1 MLRASDKSTR
11 SGYKGLGNIII
22 RWRLKSQYSHSEIV
36 FEPEDNVRDFIA
48 PSLWEQAEHANT
60 NLIMGSSTGT
70 DRIPAYS
77 HYRAG
82 KLGGVRLKYHVYD
95 PTKWDYTKLDPAVF
109 SARDAIKTF
118 LTEEGKCYDWKLIGS
133 FVSWVWW
140 LVAGTGQNK
149 YMCSEI
155 CAKALKIPEYEE
167 ISPKNLDMT
176 VKYKLANLL
185 K

>member
-1 MLRASDKSTR
+1 MLLASYKSTQ

-36 FEPEDNVRDFIA
+36 FEPEDNVQDYI
-48 PSLWEQAEHANT
+48 PPMLEEQAEHAGT
-60 NLIMGSSTGT
+60 NLYMGSSTGT
-70 DRIPAYS
+70 DRLPQWS

-95 PTKWDYTKLDPAVF
+95 PTKWEYTKLPPEVF
-109 SARDAIKTF
+109 SARDAMITFIKET
-118 LTEEGKCYDWKLIGS
+118 GKCYDWKLIGS

-149 YMCSEI
+149 FMCSEI
-155 CAKALKIPEYEE
+155 CAKALKIPDFEE
-167 ISPKNLDMT
+167 ISPKNLDMV
-176 VKYKLANLL
+176 VKYKLADLT